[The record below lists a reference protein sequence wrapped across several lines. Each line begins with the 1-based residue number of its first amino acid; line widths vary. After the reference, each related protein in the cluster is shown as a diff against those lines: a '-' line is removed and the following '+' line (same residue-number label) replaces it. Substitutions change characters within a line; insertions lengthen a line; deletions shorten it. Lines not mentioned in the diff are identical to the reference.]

1 MDELSSSMQKVGSHI
16 YQNASPETP
25 EDTVEDLSEDVESG
39 ESTDT
44 DETVEG
50 EFRQV

>member
-1 MDELSSSMQKVGSHI
+1 MQKVGSHI
-16 YQNASPETP
+16 YQNASEEPP
-25 EDTVEDLSEDVESG
+25 DDSVEDLSEDAESTD
-39 ESTDT
+39 STDT